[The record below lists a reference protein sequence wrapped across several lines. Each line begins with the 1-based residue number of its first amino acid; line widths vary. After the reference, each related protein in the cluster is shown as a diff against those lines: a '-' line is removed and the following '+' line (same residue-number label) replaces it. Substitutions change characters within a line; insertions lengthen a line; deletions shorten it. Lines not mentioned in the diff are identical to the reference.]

1 MNEPFLGDS
10 HSPSDDHTLSQQ
22 TLFLSQEKALG
33 SLEAFSSLKDPRRYN
48 ARHPFLS
55 LIFIALCAV
64 LAGAN
69 NFEEIERWAQAQKGW
84 LENFV
89 PLPHGVPTADTFLR
103 VFSVLST
110 PVFQAGFRDWTQTFA
125 TKEGKRSVIAL
136 DGKASR
142 ASENRA
148 DGLGLLHCVSA
159 WSVQNRLVLG
169 QEMVE
174 TKTNEIIAIPRLL
187 SVLDIANCVV
197 TIDAMGTQKSIA
209 QLLTQ
214 AGATYILSLKE
225 NHPILHDRTKELFE
239 RERARDFTTK
249 YGDKMAHSYC
259 ETYDNFH
266 GRQEYRRCW
275 VIPHAQYLDTPDAE
289 GRTFGFTSVVCIER
303 EFHYPKP
310 LKSGQTFWKDVHYY
324 ITTLKGDASV
334 ILSCQR
340 DHWTIENSLHWVLD
354 MSFRDD
360 LCRVREEV
368 TRENFAILRH
378 VAFNLLSR
386 ATSLKGGISAKRQK
400 AGWNVKNLEAILR
413 QEL

>member
-1 MNEPFLGDS
+1 MNELFLGG
-10 HSPSDDHTLSQQ
+10 SPSPSENHTPSQQ

-33 SLEAFSSLKDPRRYN
+33 SLEAFASLEDPRRYN

-69 NFEEIERWAQAQKGW
+69 NFEEIERWAQAQQEW

-89 PLPHGVPTADTFLR
+89 PLPHGVPTTDTFLR

-110 PVFQAGFRDWTQTFA
+110 SAFQAGFRDWTQTFA
-125 TKEGKRSVIAL
+125 TEEGKRSVIAL
-136 DGKASR
+136 DGKTSR

-148 DGLGLLHCVSA
+148 DGLGMLHCVSA

-174 TKTNEIIAIPRLL
+174 AKTNEIVAIPRLL

-197 TIDAMGTQKSIA
+197 TIDAMGTQKDIA

-214 AGATYILSLKE
+214 GGAFYLFSLKE
-225 NHPILHDRTKELFE
+225 NHPILYDRTKELFE
-239 RERARDFTTK
+239 SERARDFTTK
-249 YGDKMAHSYC
+249 YGDKIAHSYC
-259 ETYDNFH
+259 ETYDNHH
-266 GRQEYRRCW
+266 GRREYRRCW
-275 VIPHAQYLDTPDAE
+275 VIPDAQYLDTADAA
-289 GRTFGFTSVVCIER
+289 GRTFGLTSVVCIER

-310 LKSGQTFWKDVHYY
+310 LQSGATFWKDIHYY
-324 ITTLKGDASV
+324 ITTVEGDASV

-368 TRENFAILRH
+368 TRANFAILRH
-378 VAFNLLSR
+378 VAFNLLSH
-386 ATSLKGGISAKRQK
+386 AKGLKGGISAKRQK